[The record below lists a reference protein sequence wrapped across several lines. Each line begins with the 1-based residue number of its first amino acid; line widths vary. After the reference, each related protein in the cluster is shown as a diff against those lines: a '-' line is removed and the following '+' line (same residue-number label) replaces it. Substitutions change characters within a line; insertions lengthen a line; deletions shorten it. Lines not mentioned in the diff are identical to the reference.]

1 MVELQ
6 SECPSHFCKIF
17 PCLATLQEALA
28 LVIRV
33 AVSLPLPAHPPL
45 LPDYDDDDNDN
56 DNNDDDLLQHRAPP
70 LQVMGR
76 LTAALE
82 LTITTSAVSPAP
94 GSSRK
99 ESSAISQLR
108 VSLLNLKA
116 LQLPDLASLSWH

>member
-1 MVELQ
+1 M
-6 SECPSHFCKIF
+6 SICKIF

-33 AVSLPLPAHPPL
+33 AVALPLPAHPPL
-45 LPDYDDDDNDN
+45 LPDDDDDDDDDDNDN